1 MKRRELSPLAD
12 PIFKRVFGEEKEILM
27 ELINAVFVLE
37 HPVVNIEYLPIELLP
52 KNIADK
58 TTIVD
63 VRCTDDLSR
72 HFIVEMQI
80 LKQDF
85 FHERSFYNAARVY
98 SRQIKKGDD
107 YDQLKP
113 VYALCLVDHNLESDT
128 ARWRHT
134 YKILNEDEPH
144 KGIAAI
150 EMHYIDLSKCRK
162 RDNFK
167 IEDALDRWV
176 KYFIDPKYIKT
187 LSMNT
192 QYNYPNLKK
201 AVELLDES
209 NYTEGQ
215 LVAYDR
221 YLDSIRSWNSSMKYS
236 FEEGVDKGAKETEI
250 QILSIIQDLKSGMSV
265 SDIANKHQVEI
276 SYVQKF
282 K

>member
-1 MKRRELSPLAD
+1 MKKRELSPLAD
-12 PIFKRVFGEEKEILM
+12 PVFKRVFGEEKEILM
-27 ELINAVFVLE
+27 ELINTVFILE

-63 VRCTDDLSR
+63 VRCTDDMSR

-98 SRQIKKGDD
+98 SRQIKKGND

-144 KGIAAI
+144 KGISAI
-150 EMHYIDLSKCRK
+150 QMHFIDLSKCRK
-162 RDNFK
+162 RDNFS

-176 KYFIDPKYIKT
+176 KYFIDPEYIKT

-221 YLDSIRSWNSSMKYS
+221 YLDSIRSWNSSMKSSY
-236 FEEGVDKGAKETEI
+236 EEG
-250 QILSIIQDLKSGMSV
+250 Q
-265 SDIANKHQVEI
+265 HQVVSILRSLKEGKTIKEI
-276 SYVQKF
+276 ASELNVEESFIQGLANEF
-282 K
+282 L

>member
-1 MKRRELSPLAD
+1 MRVIYFASPLNPLNPSAFL
-12 PIFKRVFGEEKEILM
+12 PTFGWRLTSST
-27 ELINAVFVLE
+27 FQ
-37 HPVVNIEYLPIELLP
+37 PFF

-113 VYALCLVDHNLESDT
+113 VYALCLVDHILESDT

-134 YKILNEDEPH
+134 YKFLNEDEPH
-144 KGIAAI
+144 KRFTAI

-162 RDNFK
+162 RDNFS

-176 KYFIDPKYIKT
+176 KYFIDPEYIKT

-215 LVAYDR
+215 LVAYDK
-221 YLDSIRSWNSSMKYS
+221 YLDSIRSWNSSMKLSY
-236 FEEGVDKGAKETEI
+236 EEGREEGREEER
-250 QILSIIQDLKSGMSV
+250 QLILKIINDLNEKISV
-265 SDIANKHQVEI
+265 NEI
-276 SYVQKF
+276 STKYGVEVSFIEQF
-282 K
+282 VNN

>member
-12 PIFKRVFGEEKEILM
+12 PVFKRVFGEEKEILM
-27 ELINAVFVLE
+27 ELINTVFVLE

-58 TTIVD
+58 TTIFD

-98 SRQIKKGDD
+98 SRQINKGDD

-176 KYFIDPKYIKT
+176 KYFIDPEYIKT

-201 AVELLDES
+201 AVELLDE
-209 NYTEGQ
+209 
-215 LVAYDR
+215 
-221 YLDSIRSWNSSMKYS
+221 
-236 FEEGVDKGAKETEI
+236 
-250 QILSIIQDLKSGMSV
+250 
-265 SDIANKHQVEI
+265 
-276 SYVQKF
+276 
-282 K
+282 

>member
-1 MKRRELSPLAD
+1 
-12 PIFKRVFGEEKEILM
+12 
-27 ELINAVFVLE
+27 
-37 HPVVNIEYLPIELLP
+37 
-52 KNIADK
+52 
-58 TTIVD
+58 
-63 VRCTDDLSR
+63 
-72 HFIVEMQI
+72 
-80 LKQDF
+80 
-85 FHERSFYNAARVY
+85 
-98 SRQIKKGDD
+98 
-107 YDQLKP
+107 
-113 VYALCLVDHNLESDT
+113 LVDHNLESDT
-128 ARWRHT
+128 TRWRHT

-176 KYFIDPKYIKT
+176 KYFIDPEYIKT

-221 YLDSIRSWNSSMKYS
+221 YLDSIRSWNSTMKYS
-236 FEEGVDKGAKETEI
+236 FEKGVEESENR
-250 QILSIIQDLKSGMSV
+250 ILAILQDLKSGMNV
-265 SDIANKHQVEI
+265 FDIAKKHQVMVSFVE
-276 SYVQKF
+276 KF

>member
-12 PIFKRVFGEEKEILM
+12 PVFKRVFGEEKEILM
-27 ELINAVFVLE
+27 ELINVVFILE

-98 SRQIKKGDD
+98 SRQIKKGND

-128 ARWRHT
+128 VRWRHT

-144 KGIAAI
+144 KGISAI
-150 EMHYIDLSKCRK
+150 EMHFIDLSKCRK
-162 RDNFK
+162 RDNFS
-167 IEDALDRWV
+167 IENALDRWV
-176 KYFIDPKYIKT
+176 KYFIDPEYIKT

-221 YLDSIRSWNSSMKYS
+221 YLDSIRSWNSSMKSSYV
-236 FEEGVDKGAKETEI
+236 EG
-250 QILSIIQDLKSGMSV
+250 Q
-265 SDIANKHQVEI
+265 HQVVSILRSLKEGKTIKEI
-276 SYVQKF
+276 ASELNVEESFIQGLANEF
-282 K
+282 L